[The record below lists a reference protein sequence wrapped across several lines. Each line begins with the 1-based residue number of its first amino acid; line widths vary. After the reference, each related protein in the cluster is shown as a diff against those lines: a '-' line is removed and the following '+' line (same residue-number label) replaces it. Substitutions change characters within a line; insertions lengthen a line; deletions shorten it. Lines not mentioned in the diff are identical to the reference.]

1 MVTCHMYFELQSS
14 ELGPHVM
21 TQIGLTAHRSRDDE
35 LQSSDEDHQILII
48 LLPKTLED

>member
-1 MVTCHMYFELQSS
+1 MYFELQSS
-14 ELGPHVM
+14 ELGPHV